1 VGEGEC
7 SVADCERGEE
17 SGGETSGC
25 VFSGSNTVS
34 WESCFFRRNG
44 GRGAEDRTHLGRLVK
59 RTRDDA
65 EIMRYAKKKT
75 REVTQ
80 IAQEHK
86 EIIFRKSK

>member
-1 VGEGEC
+1 
-7 SVADCERGEE
+7 
-17 SGGETSGC
+17 
-25 VFSGSNTVS
+25 
-34 WESCFFRRNG
+34 
-44 GRGAEDRTHLGRLVK
+44 VK

>member
-1 VGEGEC
+1 VGDGEC

-34 WESCFFRRNG
+34 WESCFFGRDSR
-44 GRGAEDRTHLGRLVK
+44 RGAENRTHLRRLVK
-59 RTRDDA
+59 RMRDDA

-80 IAQEHK
+80 RVQGK
-86 EIIFRKSK
+86 FFGNSK